1 MLLETEPDFHSSH
14 LERGFLSHPKQ
25 NLALILPA
33 TPSASRT
40 NGICVE
46 LVCLTLLG
54 DVANTVAFVRLGA
67 GEVSTLY
74 LLMVFPVDWLT
85 YPHHHYNETVSL
97 KASC

>member
-1 MLLETEPDFHSSH
+1 MLLETEPGFHSSH

-25 NLALILPA
+25 NVALILPLHH
-33 TPSASRT
+33 
-40 NGICVE
+40 ICVE

-54 DVANTVAFVRLGA
+54 DVANTVAFVLLGA